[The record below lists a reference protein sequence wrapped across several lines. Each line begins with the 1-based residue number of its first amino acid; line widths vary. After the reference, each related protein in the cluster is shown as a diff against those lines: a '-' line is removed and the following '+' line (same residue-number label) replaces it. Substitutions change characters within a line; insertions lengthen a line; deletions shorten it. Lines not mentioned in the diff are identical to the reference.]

1 MLVMLA
7 ATRMVPA
14 TLSNFLTVLSLLTLF
29 IIRLISEMNV
39 INVEALTRALVRK
52 VMECVA
58 HVSYRFGLFMPIK
71 SGLFITCIITVTARC
86 GDVSSENNTYFESDG
101 DEKGHCT
108 VKICKAKASIVQLRL
123 DFETFNIL
131 GPSSTVTVQTVSN
144 NVAPA
149 AGTPS
154 NLATACLDDS
164 FSVSNPGGQ
173 SPPVI
178 CGNNNDMHSK
188 FYLLDKL

>member
-1 MLVMLA
+1 
-7 ATRMVPA
+7 MVLP
-14 TLSNFLTVLSLLTLF
+14 N
-29 IIRLISEMNV
+29 R
-39 INVEALTRALVRK
+39 
-52 VMECVA
+52 
-58 HVSYRFGLFMPIK
+58 
-71 SGLFITCIITVTARC
+71 SGLSTDCFITVTARC

-131 GPSSTVTVQTVSN
+131 GPSSTVTVLSVSN
-144 NVAPA
+144 NVALLAP
-149 AGTPS
+149 GTAS
-154 NLATACLDDS
+154 NLNTVCLDDS

-188 FYLLDKL
+188 LYLNYFKKQNLILYF

>member
-1 MLVMLA
+1 
-7 ATRMVPA
+7 MVLP
-14 TLSNFLTVLSLLTLF
+14 
-29 IIRLISEMNV
+29 IR
-39 INVEALTRALVRK
+39 
-52 VMECVA
+52 
-58 HVSYRFGLFMPIK
+58 
-71 SGLFITCIITVTARC
+71 SGLSTNCFITVTARC

-131 GPSSTVTVQTVSN
+131 GPSTDSITVQSVSN
-144 NVAPA
+144 NVALA
-149 AGTPS
+149 AGTQS
-154 NLATACLDDS
+154 NLNTVCLDDS

-188 FYLLDKL
+188 LYLNYFKKQNLILYF

>member
-1 MLVMLA
+1 MHN
-7 ATRMVPA
+7 R
-14 TLSNFLTVLSLLTLF
+14 
-29 IIRLISEMNV
+29 
-39 INVEALTRALVRK
+39 
-52 VMECVA
+52 
-58 HVSYRFGLFMPIK
+58 
-71 SGLFITCIITVTARC
+71 SGLSTDCFITVTARC

-131 GPSSTVTVQTVSN
+131 GPSTDSITVQSVSN
-144 NVAPA
+144 NVALA
-149 AGTPS
+149 AGTQS
-154 NLATACLDDS
+154 NLNTVCLDDS

-188 FYLLDKL
+188 EY